1 MPCPHHDIKIVQRSN
16 RQSAVAAAAYQSGE
30 RLFSEYDQKQKYYAE
45 KRGIV
50 HTEIMLPPH
59 APPEYADRNTLWNAA
74 EAVEKQWN
82 SQLAR
87 RIVLAIPREIPR
99 SQYADLI
106 RDYCREFFISKGM
119 IADFAIHDKEDGNPH
134 AHILLTMRAMDET
147 GRCFSPLLETQSQGI
162 ASLWTLAFFTDA
174 ALLCHLLV
182 TPRSKIR
189 NTWPYGIS
197 FEQCLHNFICI
208 SLVTT
213 MFKIN

>member
-1 MPCPHHDIKIVQRSN
+1 MRRCGGFLYTSWTPLPHKISPLCSKIFYDNYTRTDGYFGLLILKIRPFCCHLKYPARYGGSPFQA
-16 RQSAVAAAAYQSGE
+16 SAVA
-30 RLFSEYDQKQKYYAE
+30 K
-45 KRGIV
+45 GIT
-50 HTEIMLPPH
+50 HQ
-59 APPEYADRNTLWNAA
+59 TLQAKSCANRDATRPYW
-74 EAVEKQWN
+74 K
-82 SQLAR
+82 
-87 RIVLAIPREIPR
+87 PR
-99 SQYADLI
+99 A
-106 RDYCREFFISKGM
+106 K
-119 IADFAIHDKEDGNPH
+119 
-134 AHILLTMRAMDET
+134 
-147 GRCFSPLLETQSQGI
+147 GI